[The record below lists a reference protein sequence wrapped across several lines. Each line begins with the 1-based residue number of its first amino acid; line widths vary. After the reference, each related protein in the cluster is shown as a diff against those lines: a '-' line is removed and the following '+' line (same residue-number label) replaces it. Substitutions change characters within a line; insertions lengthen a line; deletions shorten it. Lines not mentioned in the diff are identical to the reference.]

1 MCCRFSRSSRLRN
14 SPEQAPPPRSLHR
27 QGALGSRKH
36 VCSEITAW
44 VGRGEGPGSAKSP
57 SHIKGAAGLPRLG
70 RHRKSLSIIL
80 LVPVPGLRL
89 FMLVRNYQD
98 RLTELHKFCFR
109 VWFLEDRGSYSR
121 RLSRDGSALGCVAF
135 PLGSALGSEVPAEQ
149 LPGPPVRPPT
159 DGPGLAKTQLD
170 APMTKA
176 NPSKNSCSE

>member
-1 MCCRFSRSSRLRN
+1 VVRLI
-14 SPEQAPPPRSLHR
+14 L
-27 QGALGSRKH
+27 
-36 VCSEITAW
+36 VAW
-44 VGRGEGPGSAKSP
+44 TISFDPIVLQKSP
-57 SHIKGAAGLPRLG
+57 STLCERGLRDCPRLG
-70 RHRKSLSIIL
+70 RHRKSLSIIV